1 MVPQIFQKMII
12 QLKKIVAP
20 SLLLGKL
27 SNAEF
32 IVLTYLF
39 KTAEIDFL
47 VFLPKKEKIRRN
59 GGNKLQT
66 KLGRI

>member
-47 VFLPKKEKIRRN
+47 VLLPKKEKIRRN